1 MNPLRMRT
9 IGYRSRSLFV
19 VALALLAG
27 TATAAPKKGG
37 KGGGTTSAPKGGTSG
52 GGSTSGGGDAGG
64 EIEMD
69 SSGGGGGGSAS
80 GAAAGGGG
88 GSAVDSG
95 EIEMDDQAN
104 KPGDL
109 SADLAASDQQ
119 TAVVK
124 TGPVKK
130 TPLSWKD
137 IVVVVRK
144 PFLKVRRTELM
155 PMVGITMNDNMIR
168 HESLGGEFNYYLTDV
183 LAIGVEGQYL
193 VHAFNEP
200 YDLVARQ
207 ARRLPT
213 LNQYNWSTALDFH
226 YVPVYGKFAVF
237 DKKLI
242 TWEAFFTAGIGVGQ
256 SEVVPRDTK
265 YPGFTNF
272 LIEPNVG
279 ASMRFFLAKW
289 LTVSIGIRDYVFVD
303 KFEPTDRVM
312 YPTASLAQD
321 HADSSLINNIMFQAG
336 LSFWLPTS
344 FDYTTFR

>member
-1 MNPLRMRT
+1 M
-9 IGYRSRSLFV
+9 I
-19 VALALLAG
+19 VALGLLTSTAL
-27 TATAAPKKGG
+27 AAPKKGG
-37 KGGGTTSAPKGGTSG
+37 KGGGTTAAPKGG
-52 GGSTSGGGDAGG
+52 
-64 EIEMD
+64 
-69 SSGGGGGGSAS
+69 GGGGGGSAS
-80 GAAAGGGG
+80 GGDSGEIEMDQPAGGGGGGSAAAAGTGG

-95 EIEMDDQAN
+95 DIQMDEDQN

-109 SADLAASDQQ
+109 SADLAASDQANA
-119 TAVVK
+119 TVK

-144 PFLKVRRTELM
+144 PFLKVRRTELY
-155 PMVGITMNDNMIR
+155 PFVGTTMNDNMIR
-168 HESLGGEFNYYLTDV
+168 HESIGGEFNYYLTDV
-183 LAIGVEGQYL
+183 LAIGVEGQYM
-193 VHAFNEP
+193 VHNFNEP

-213 LNQYNWSTALDFH
+213 LNQYNWETALDFH
-226 YVPVYGKFAVF
+226 YVPVYGKFAVL

-242 TWEAFFTAGIGVGQ
+242 TWEAYFTAGIGVGQ

-272 LIEPNVG
+272 LIEPNIG

-289 LTVSIGIRDYVFVD
+289 LTVNIGVRDYVFVD

-344 FDYTTFR
+344 FEYTTFR

>member
-1 MNPLRMRT
+1 MRT

-52 GGSTSGGGDAGG
+52 GGSTSGGDAGG

-69 SSGGGGGGSAS
+69 SNGGGGGGSAS
-80 GAAAGGGG
+80 GGAAGGGG

-119 TAVVK
+119 NAVVK
-124 TGPVKK
+124 TGPIKK

-144 PFLKVRRTELM
+144 PFLKVGRTELM

-168 HESLGGEFNYYLTDV
+168 HESLGGEFNYWLTDA
-183 LAIGVEGQYL
+183 LAVGVEGQYM
-193 VHAFNEP
+193 VHSFNEP

-226 YVPVYGKFAVF
+226 YVPVYGKFAIF
-237 DKKLI
+237 DRKLI
-242 TWEAFFTAGIGVGQ
+242 TWEAFFTAGVGVGQ

-289 LTVSIGIRDYVFVD
+289 LTVNIGIRDYVFVD

-344 FDYTTFR
+344 FEYTTFR